1 MFKSRRKK
9 KSKGELEPGNSTF
22 TLRIDDQSNLVGFN
36 IKKPKPQVES
46 KHRRFL
52 PFKRGF
58 SKESEDEKTTEESGI
73 KGKIKG
79 IFSRIKIKSI
89 WRRRRFKDIKYIR
102 QNQRYFFKKLK
113 KQ

>member
-1 MFKSRRKK
+1 MGFK
-9 KSKGELEPGNSTF
+9 
-22 TLRIDDQSNLVGFN
+22 

-58 SKESEDEKTTEESGI
+58 SKGSEDEKTTEESGI

-79 IFSRIKIKSI
+79 IFSRLKSKASGEEGGSKISNTLGKIKGIFS
-89 WRRRRFKDIKYIR
+89 RS
-102 QNQRYFFKKLK
+102 
-113 KQ
+113 